1 VHPAFSA
8 AAVKWIFENNFSEI
22 VKRVSKIH
30 NLLILALKIVKQIL

>member
-1 VHPAFSA
+1 VHPSFSA
-8 AAVKWIFENNFSEI
+8 AVVKRIFENDFLEI